1 MADTLKMFL
10 RIVLTGGF
18 RGFGLSLRDKWR
30 LAAPLAELRRDWIVE
45 RIPLGETTGNE
56 ILDACIDAIYLESA
70 NWPDDSDAVKA
81 LIAAQNRIRALGAGK
96 ESERA

>member
-1 MADTLKMFL
+1 M
-10 RIVLTGGF
+10 
-18 RGFGLSLRDKWR
+18 
-30 LAAPLAELRRDWIVE
+30 
-45 RIPLGETTGNE
+45 GETTGNE